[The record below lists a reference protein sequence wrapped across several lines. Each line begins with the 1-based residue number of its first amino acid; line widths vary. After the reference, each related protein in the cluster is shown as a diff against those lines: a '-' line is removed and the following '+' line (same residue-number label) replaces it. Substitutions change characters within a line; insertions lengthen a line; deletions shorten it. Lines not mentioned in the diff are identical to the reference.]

1 MKWIGKH
8 PVFSDLLIGGVLLT
22 PPNNQYSYELT
33 LPNDDG
39 TSGQV
44 LSTDGNGVLSWVANG
59 VAVPNALT
67 IGTGL
72 DLASGNTTWTGSA
85 AETIQLDLTEVIT
98 TDGANRVLVSNND
111 GTLTATNMTYSSD
124 QLILGTATGGGPLPT
139 IQLSNSNTGA
149 DGPRLS
155 FIKLAHGADDDELGE
170 VKFQGD
176 DDGGFALTFANIN
189 GYIADATN
197 GQEAGRLELKVAEFD
212 GTLTT
217 GLKLDG
223 DTNADG
229 EIDVTIAAGVA
240 STTAIAGELTL
251 GVDLAISH
259 GGTGQSTAQAAIDAL
274 TAVSGASAGEALI
287 KDGSGNATWAAQTN
301 TTYSAGDGLDLSGT
315 TFSTDLKSNGG
326 LVIESTE
333 LAIDLGASS
342 ITGVLAD
349 GDVAQDL
356 TIVAGTI
363 NNTPIGAS
371 TANTIRGTTID
382 ASTDFTVGTTVIIDD
397 RIQFTPSTNDTATIT
412 ASANGVLNISTHDDA
427 AAAANITIEADGTA
441 ELAGTT
447 VTLDSAGNIEL
458 EVGSTAHG
466 VSTNGIFRGS
476 NIGTISDTFIP
487 LMPVDFVSSDSFR
500 QYGQIGLN
508 GQFMQPSS
516 DRQLY
521 YAQKIIPNGYTAS
534 AVIVTGVDANGNATF
549 TCFQGDISGTTP
561 SAVSSATA
569 LNSTATFS
577 ANIVGDG
584 VKYCTIKFDPGETA
598 DVIYGAKITIAKT

>member
-1 MKWIGKH
+1 MRWVGKH
-8 PVFSDLLIGGVLLT
+8 KVFQDLMIGGVLLT
-22 PPNNQYSYELT
+22 PPAPAYKYELT

-44 LSTDGNGVLSWVANG
+44 LTTDGNGVLTWTT
-59 VAVPNALT
+59 NASGSGTVTSITPAADSGSGTAITTTGT
-67 IGTGL
+67 ITVRGGTNATTSVSGTTITVNSTDQYAGTVTSVGGTGTENGL
-72 DLASGNTTWTGSA
+72 TLTGTVTSSGN
-85 AETIQLDLTEVIT
+85 
-98 TDGANRVLVSNND
+98 
-111 GTLTATNMTYSSD
+111 
-124 QLILGTATGGGPLPT
+124 
-139 IQLSNSNTGA
+139 
-149 DGPRLS
+149 
-155 FIKLAHGADDDELGE
+155 
-170 VKFQGD
+170 
-176 DDGGFALTFANIN
+176 
-189 GYIADATN
+189 
-197 GQEAGRLELKVAEFD
+197 
-212 GTLTT
+212 
-217 GLKLDG
+217 
-223 DTNADG
+223 
-229 EIDVTIAAGVA
+229 
-240 STTAIAGELTL
+240 LTL
-251 GVDLAISH
+251 GGTLAINNADWSGTDLAIAN

-274 TAVSGASAGEALI
+274 TAVSGASTNEVLI

-521 YAQKIIPNGYTAS
+521 YAQKIIPRGYTAS
-534 AVIVTGVDANGNATF
+534 SAAVSGLDANGNATYR
-549 TCFQGDISGTTP
+549 CFVGDINGTTP
-561 SAVSSATA
+561 GAVSASTA
-569 LNSTATFS
+569 LNSVATFTS
-577 ANIVGDG
+577 NIVGDG
-584 VKYCTIKFDPGETA
+584 LKFCTIVYDPGETV
-598 DVIYGAKITIAKT
+598 DVIYGGKINIAKT